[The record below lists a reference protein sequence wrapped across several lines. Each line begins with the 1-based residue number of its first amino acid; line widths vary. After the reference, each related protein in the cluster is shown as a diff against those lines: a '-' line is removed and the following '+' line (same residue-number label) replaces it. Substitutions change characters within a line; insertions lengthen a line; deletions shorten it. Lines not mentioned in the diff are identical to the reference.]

1 MAKSKSFF
9 GLRRGSTKSHT
20 YQVLKGQQVTKDR
33 VTDVANPRSFA
44 QQMQR
49 AKFAYLG
56 KFYSKATK
64 AFFKMAFED
73 KRATESDYNAFMRH
87 NMSLCPYSTK
97 QMADN
102 VNTPWFGK
110 FLMTKGSL
118 TSLDA
123 LLSITLSGN
132 MELIYTYATEA
143 VTVGMLS
150 ASILEDSQLIA
161 GDIITIALIN
171 GAPSATPIESL
182 AEGIENEAL
191 SFDNAV
197 APAWQFIQ
205 FRLNADDA
213 RPLTDLGFVLASTGE
228 GYRPAVNG
236 NGSSV
241 CGGVIVASRNLDG
254 GLRVSD
260 SHIIVNADLDAA
272 IAIGLSKDWGEHCA
286 ITWGAQEQVILQ
298 GSLLAPVRDVPVS
311 NFVKATTP
319 VLPTNDDV
327 ISVMF
332 AKNVTRGALST
343 GTLVGSVSAENDD
356 TGEEVT
362 ATLKIGSV
370 DEASVTIVAND
381 GEYAMT
387 LARGANGGLLT
398 PTSPLTT
405 KEIVFDN
412 PVLFE

>member
-97 QMADN
+97 QMAEN
-102 VNTPWFGK
+102 INTPWFGK
-110 FLMTKGSL
+110 FLMTKGNL

-123 LLSITLSGN
+123 LINITLRGN

-171 GAPSATPIESL
+171 GAPSATPIETL
-182 AEGIENEAL
+182 AEAIENEAL

-197 APAWQFIQ
+197 APAWNLIQ

-213 RPLTDLGFVLASTGE
+213 RPLTDLGFVVASAGE
-228 GYRPAVNG
+228 GFRPAVNG

-241 CGGVIVASRNLDG
+241 CGGVIVVSRNVDG
-254 GLRVSD
+254 GLLVSD
-260 SHIIVNADLDAA
+260 SHIIVNADLDNA
-272 IAIGLSKDWGEHCA
+272 IAVGLSREWAEHCA
-286 ITWGAQEQVILQ
+286 VTWGAQEKAILQ
-298 GSLLAPVRDVPVS
+298 GSLLAPTRE
-311 NFVKATTP
+311 TP
-319 VLPTNDDV
+319 VVPNIIASVVPSLPT
-327 ISVMF
+327 
-332 AKNVTRGALST
+332 
-343 GTLVGSVSAENDD
+343 SAESVVTSTPGYN
-356 TGEEVT
+356 TSASGVNENTIVGYMMVNGEKKDIILT
-362 ATLKIGSV
+362 SIGSTLDFSV
-370 DEASVTIVAND
+370 DEGVVAGAGLRTTSEVIKWTNND
-381 GEYAMT
+381 G
-387 LARGANGGLLT
+387 ARI
-398 PTSPLTT
+398 S
-405 KEIVFDN
+405 EIVLDPQF
-412 PVLFE
+412 FSAE